1 MEDTGVDEEVQ
12 RNDTDATGPMSSQIA
27 HSMQNIGDEDELV
40 LLRAE
45 NALLKKKI
53 KALEKKGRGEKP
65 GLILVVDEKEIQQID
80 NLLKKAE
87 DAKMEA
93 MNYVAN
99 TSREKLGQDV
109 RALQAILEKAKAE
122 RHAFKK
128 KVKTSEEKLRVERA
142 KMAQEEIRF
151 QVDREIFAKIIK
163 DDRDAYNKEV
173 DFLVEKVTAVQK
185 EKHELFVWANEQ
197 QERHLQEIRKLT
209 RALGRAKRVVDEQ
222 ATKSSAVL
230 NGVRQVQ
237 STVFRTTPAK

>member
-1 MEDTGVDEEVQ
+1 MEDTEVDEEVQ
-12 RNDTDATGPMSSQIA
+12 RNDTDPSGPMSSHIEQSI
-27 HSMQNIGDEDELV
+27 QNIGDEDELV

-53 KALEKKGRGEKP
+53 KALERGGRGEKP
-65 GLILVVDEKEIQQID
+65 GLKLVVDEKEIQQID
-80 NLLKKAE
+80 NLLKKAQ

-109 RALQAILEKAKAE
+109 RVLQAILEKAKAE

-128 KVKTSEEKLRVERA
+128 KVKTSEEKLRAERA

-163 DDRDAYNKEV
+163 DDRDAYNQEV
-173 DFLVEKVTAVQK
+173 DLLVQKVAAIQK
-185 EKHELFVWANEQ
+185 EKYELFVWAKEQ

-209 RALGRAKRVVDEQ
+209 RALGRTKRVVDEQ
-222 ATKSSAVL
+222 VATKSIEVL
-230 NGVRQVQ
+230 NGVRQVH
-237 STVFRTTPAK
+237 STVFRTTSA

>member
-1 MEDTGVDEEVQ
+1 MEDTEVDEEVQ
-12 RNDTDATGPMSSQIA
+12 RNDTDPSGPMSSHIEQSI
-27 HSMQNIGDEDELV
+27 QNIGDEDELV

-53 KALEKKGRGEKP
+53 KALERGGRGEKP
-65 GLILVVDEKEIQQID
+65 GLKLVVDEKEIQQID
-80 NLLKKAE
+80 NLLKKAQ

-109 RALQAILEKAKAE
+109 RVLQAILEKAKAE

-128 KVKTSEEKLRVERA
+128 KVKTSEEKLRAERA

-163 DDRDAYNKEV
+163 DDRDAYNQEV
-173 DFLVEKVTAVQK
+173 DLLVQKVAAIQK
-185 EKHELFVWANEQ
+185 EKYELFVWAKEQ

-209 RALGRAKRVVDEQ
+209 RALGRTKRVVDEQ
-222 ATKSSAVL
+222 VVHFSLYSAL
-230 NGVRQVQ
+230 
-237 STVFRTTPAK
+237 

>member
-1 MEDTGVDEEVQ
+1 MEDTEVDEEVQ
-12 RNDTDATGPMSSQIA
+12 RNDTDPSGPMSSHIEQSI
-27 HSMQNIGDEDELV
+27 QNIGDEDELV

-53 KALEKKGRGEKP
+53 KALERGGRGEKP
-65 GLILVVDEKEIQQID
+65 GLKLVVDEKEIQQID
-80 NLLKKAE
+80 NLLKKAQ

-109 RALQAILEKAKAE
+109 RVLQAILEKAKAE

-128 KVKTSEEKLRVERA
+128 KVKTSEEKLRAERA
-142 KMAQEEIRF
+142 KMAQEEICF

-163 DDRDAYNKEV
+163 DDRDAYNQEV
-173 DFLVEKVTAVQK
+173 DLLVQKVAAIQK
-185 EKHELFVWANEQ
+185 EKYELFVWAKEQ

-209 RALGRAKRVVDEQ
+209 RALGRTKRVVDEQ
-222 ATKSSAVL
+222 ATKSIEVL
-230 NGVRQVQ
+230 NGVRQVH
-237 STVFRTTPAK
+237 STVFRTTSA

>member
-1 MEDTGVDEEVQ
+1 MEDTEVDEEVQ
-12 RNDTDATGPMSSQIA
+12 RNDTDPSGPMSSHIEQSI
-27 HSMQNIGDEDELV
+27 QNIGDEDELV

-53 KALEKKGRGEKP
+53 KALERGGRGEKP
-65 GLILVVDEKEIQQID
+65 GLKLVVDEKEIQQID
-80 NLLKKAE
+80 NLLKKAQ

-109 RALQAILEKAKAE
+109 RVLQAILEKAKAE

-128 KVKTSEEKLRVERA
+128 KVKTSEEKLRAERA

-163 DDRDAYNKEV
+163 DDRDAYNQEV
-173 DFLVEKVTAVQK
+173 DLLVQKVAAIQK
-185 EKHELFVWANEQ
+185 EKYELFVWAKEQ

-209 RALGRAKRVVDEQ
+209 RALGRTKRVVDEQ
-222 ATKSSAVL
+222 ATKSIEVL
-230 NGVRQVQ
+230 NGVRQVH
-237 STVFRTTPAK
+237 STVFRTTSA

>member
-1 MEDTGVDEEVQ
+1 MDVDEEVQ
-12 RNDTDATGPMSSQIA
+12 RNDTGPSGPMSSQIEQ
-27 HSMQNIGDEDELV
+27 SIQNITAEDELL

-45 NALLKKKI
+45 NALLKKKV
-53 KALEKKGRGEKP
+53 KALEKGGRADKP
-65 GLILVVDEKEIQQID
+65 GVKLVVDEKDIQQID

-109 RALQAILEKAKAE
+109 RVLQSILQKAKAE

-128 KVKTSEEKLRVERA
+128 KVKLSEENLRIERA

-151 QVDREIFAKIIK
+151 QIDREIFAKIIK
-163 DDRDAYNKEV
+163 DDRDNYNHEMEI
-173 DFLVEKVTAVQK
+173 LVHKVAVIQK
-185 EKHELFVWANEQ
+185 EKYELFVWATEQ

-209 RALGRAKRVVDEQ
+209 RALGRTKRVVDEQ
-222 ATKSSAVL
+222 TVKSMEVLSGVRQAHSAVL
-230 NGVRQVQ
+230 
-237 STVFRTTPAK
+237 RTTSA